1 MRRTV
6 ARSGTE
12 RGGCS
17 VGDSEMQRRDSEM
30 ERSGRGDQR
39 RPNAAG
45 GQGFCG
51 FKLGGLCFYE
61 TALVIVLLKK
71 ICAEK

>member
-17 VGDSEMQRRDSEM
+17 VGDSEMERR
-30 ERSGRGDQR
+30 GRGDQR
-39 RPNAAG
+39 RPNAVAG
-45 GQGFCG
+45 EGFCG

-61 TALVIVLLKK
+61 TALVIVFIKK
-71 ICAEK
+71 KFVQKNNLPT